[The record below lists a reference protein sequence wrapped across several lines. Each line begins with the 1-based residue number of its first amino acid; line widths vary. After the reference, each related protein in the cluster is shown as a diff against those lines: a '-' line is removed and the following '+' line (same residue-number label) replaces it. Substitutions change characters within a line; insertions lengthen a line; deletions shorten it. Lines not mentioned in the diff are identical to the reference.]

1 MIIHI
6 SACLHENQMYF
17 YSKYSDKE
25 MIFFPLI
32 FSLQR

>member
-25 MIFFPLI
+25 MIFSP
-32 FSLQR
+32 